1 MIISTD
7 FPDMTPAAARDLQKA
22 LAPKVISRD
31 SFFEINTVA
40 GVDVGFEQSGRIA
53 RAAVAL
59 LDFHTLA
66 LLDYKIERLPVT
78 MPYIPGLL
86 SFRECP
92 VIMKALSAISETPD
106 LLICD
111 GQGIAHPRRFGVAC
125 HLGVLTGIPSIGV
138 AKSRLYGHFHEPGVE
153 KGDRS
158 YLYDGEEVIGS
169 VLRTRRAVK
178 PVYVSIGHKISL
190 NTAVHYVMACVTK
203 YRLPETT
210 RWADALAS
218 NRGQAMAKAEQLLGN

>member
-1 MIISTD
+1 MINSTEFPTVTPAEARDIQKVLAQNLVSEDQFSGIST
-7 FPDMTPAAARDLQKA
+7 
-22 LAPKVISRD
+22 I
-31 SFFEINTVA
+31 A
-40 GVDVGFEQSGRIA
+40 GVDVGFEQSGQIA

-59 LDFHTLA
+59 LAFPSLE
-66 LLDYKIERLPVT
+66 LLDYRIERLPVS

-92 VIMKALSAISETPD
+92 VILQALSALPQYPD

-111 GQGIAHPRRFGVAC
+111 GQGKAHPRRFGVAC
-125 HLGVLTGIPSIGV
+125 HLGILTGIPSIGV
-138 AKSRLYGHFHEPGVE
+138 AKSRLCGRYIEPGIE
-153 KGDRS
+153 KGSRS
-158 YLYDGEEVIGS
+158 DLCDGDEIIGC
-169 VLRTRRAVK
+169 VLRTRTAVK

-218 NRGQAMAKAEQLLGN
+218 NRGRAEEKAGIILGR

>member
-1 MIISTD
+1 MINSSD
-7 FPDMTPAAARDLQKA
+7 FPIVIPSEARDLQKA
-22 LAPKVISRD
+22 LAVSVIPEDRFSGISR
-31 SFFEINTVA
+31 IA
-40 GVDVGFEQSGRIA
+40 GVDVGFEQSGQVA

-59 LDFHTLA
+59 LAFPSLE
-66 LLDYKIERLPVT
+66 LLDYRIERLPVS

-92 VIMKALSAISETPD
+92 VILRALSALPQNPD

-125 HLGVLTGIPSIGV
+125 HLGVLTNIPSIGV
-138 AKSRLYGHFHEPGVE
+138 AKSRLCGKHSEPGTK
-153 KGDRS
+153 KGSWSD
-158 YLYDGEEVIGS
+158 LYDGKEIIGR
-169 VLRTRRAVK
+169 VLRTRTAVK

-190 NTAVHYVMACVTK
+190 NTAVRYVMACVTK

-218 NRGQAMAKAEQLLGN
+218 NRGQAMVNAAQLLGR

>member
-1 MIISTD
+1 MRNSKD
-7 FPDMTPAAARDLQKA
+7 FPAVMPKDARELQKI
-22 LAPKVISRD
+22 LAVDVIAEDCFSAV
-31 SFFEINTVA
+31 NTIA
-40 GVDVGFEQSGRIA
+40 GVDVGFEQSGQIA

-59 LDFHTLA
+59 LAFPSLE
-66 LLDYKIERLPVT
+66 LLDYRIERLPVS

-92 VIMKALSAISETPD
+92 VILRALSALPQTPD
-106 LLICD
+106 LLVCD

-125 HLGVLTGIPSIGV
+125 HLGGLTGVPSIGV
-138 AKSRLYGHFHEPGVE
+138 AKSRLCGQYIEPSLE
-153 KGDRS
+153 KGSRS
-158 YLYDGEEVIGS
+158 DLYDGEDIIGC
-169 VLRTRRAVK
+169 VLRTRTAVR

-190 NTAVHYVMACVTK
+190 NTAVQYVMSCVTR

-218 NRGQAMAKAEQLLGN
+218 NRGRALDKANLLLGR